1 MNEARPVD
9 PKLMA
14 QLGVK
19 NGVKKSFW
27 RRRWWQ
33 ILIGII
39 VLAGAGYMFT
49 GTGSEQVRYKSE
61 AVERK
66 TLIVKVSAT
75 GTLEPE
81 DQVDV
86 GSEVSGQIA
95 EVLVD
100 YNDRVTKGQV
110 LARLD
115 TDQLEARV
123 IQAKANV
130 AAADA
135 GVKQA
140 EATERE
146 ARLRR
151 DRIAN
156 LLERGNTSQQELDTA
171 NATLARAVA
180 SIDSAKAQVEL
191 VKAQLAQTES
201 DLAKAEIRSPI
212 DGIVLDRKIEP
223 GQTVASSFQTPVLF
237 TLASD
242 LTRMEILV
250 SIDEADIGD
259 VRAQQIAT
267 FQVDAFPNRK
277 FEALI
282 ESVRNAPRTVQ
293 NVVTYEAVMLV
304 KNEAGLLKPGMT
316 ATAEITTRKIE
327 NALTVPNGALRFTPR
342 DKKVE
347 DLEQPNDG
355 TRLGR
360 LWLETGGE
368 PKDIVVTVGSSDGAR
383 TEVIK
388 GELADDAKVLTDI
401 LRANA
406 EEESGKAP

>member
-1 MNEARPVD
+1 MNEARPAD
-9 PKLMA
+9 AKLMA

-19 NGVKKSFW
+19 NGGKKSFW

-33 ILIGII
+33 IAIGLA
-39 VLAGAGYMFT
+39 VLAGGLYVFM
-49 GTGSEQVRYKSE
+49 GTGSEPVRYKSE

-130 AAADA
+130 AAAEA

-156 LLERGNTSQQELDTA
+156 LRERGNTSQQELDTA
-171 NATLARAVA
+171 NATLARAIA
-180 SIDSAKAQVEL
+180 SIDSAKAQVEI
-191 VKAQLAQTES
+191 VKAQLTQAES
-201 DLAKAEIRSPI
+201 DLGKADIRSPI

-223 GQTVASSFQTPVLF
+223 GQTVASTFQTPVLF

-259 VRAQQIAT
+259 VRAGQIAT

-304 KNEAGLLKPGMT
+304 KNDAGLLKPGMT
-316 ATAEITTRKIE
+316 ATAEITTRTIE

-342 DKKVE
+342 DKKV
-347 DLEQPNDG
+347 DALEQPHDG

-368 PKDIVVTVGSSDGAR
+368 PRDIVVTVGSADGAR
-383 TEVIK
+383 TEIIK
-388 GELADDAKVLTDI
+388 GDLADDAKVLTDI
-401 LRANA
+401 QRGNG
-406 EEESGKAP
+406 EDESGKAP